1 MHDDDLQLREDEL
14 RRLGYDPRDINVPGI
29 RKAVTGFLTFST
41 FAVVA
46 SVFIYIAL
54 VPWHCAGPAPAAI
67 VPATKIPPVPNP
79 LLQTDETARTDI
91 KTMLKQQLGALNSY
105 GWVDKSKGVV
115 HIPIE
120 KAIDLTVER
129 GIPFKL
135 TPEGEALQPKEAPR
149 GR

>member
-29 RKAVTGFLTFST
+29 RKAVSGFMAFST
-41 FAVVA
+41 FAVVC
-46 SVFIYIAL
+46 SVFVYVAL

-79 LLQTDETARTDI
+79 LLQTDETAKTDI
-91 KTMLKQQLGALNSY
+91 RTMLRIQNGALNSY
-105 GWVDKSKGVV
+105 GWVDKQKGIV

-129 GIPFKL
+129 GIPYKL
-135 TPEGEALQPKEAPR
+135 TPTGEQLQPKEEPR
-149 GR
+149 RR